1 LRGLLRE
8 INDNY
13 TLNKVIGNI
22 PVLNFCSDMS
32 TCVECGTGLI
42 VEKVKQRVLYTVAY
56 GRVDAR
62 ETIKMCPACQAKYRS
77 GELPQIVKSGSNY
90 AYDCMVEAGSLRYE
104 EKRQIV
110 EIQEIFQNKYHL
122 PVSATQVRRMT
133 YSYLDYLGRM
143 HYSNAEKIKATLC
156 SQSGGY
162 ILHVD
167 STCEGHA
174 PHLLTCLDGISGFV
188 LYSQKIQSE
197 NTTSLQ
203 TSFEKVKKLFGTPLC
218 SVHDMGRGIIN
229 ALDLVF
235 VAVIHVICHFHLLR
249 DIGKDLLQ
257 DLYRKVQKALS
268 NKQIYAEIRYQT
280 QALEKVAGGKQLA
293 EKLFYQVA
301 GQDKLTSKEFL
312 LGTLYGYLL
321 NLKSHE
327 NKGEGYGFPFDR
339 PKLQYYKQICSI
351 YSELLQIDDLP
362 DFDAEI
368 KKTTRF
374 YKVKEALRMIVEDR
388 ELKRTIKELDTQIV
402 YFDQL
407 RDIMRITLPE
417 SKNGLNDEGK
427 ISSEKELKSM
437 EKELSDY
444 IETLKA
450 KIEKEPKGKEKLQGV
465 IKQLEKYWDK
475 IFASPITVMADG
487 NEKAIFPHR
496 TNNQSEQFYRKLK
509 HLFRRLHGRPSVS
522 KDINYL
528 PEEIALI
535 ENLKNQDYIK
545 TVMTSLDNLAF
556 EFAKLDIL
564 KIELPFEKDDL
575 NLKVSQKLMR
585 TLKNFVPLKTIT
597 RIA

>member
-1 LRGLLRE
+1 LRDLLKE
-8 INDNY
+8 INNSH

-22 PVLNFCSDMS
+22 PVLNFCNDTS
-32 TCVECGTGLI
+32 TCVECGIGLI
-42 VEKVKQRVLYTVAY
+42 VEKVKSRVVYTVAY
-56 GRVDAR
+56 GRIDAR
-62 ETIKMCPACQAKYRS
+62 ETIKLCPACRAKYRS
-77 GELPQIVKSGSNY
+77 RELPQIVKSGSNY
-90 AYDCMVEAGSLRYE
+90 SYDCIVEAGILRYE

-110 EIQEIFQNKYHL
+110 EIQDIFQSKYHL
-122 PVSATQVRRMT
+122 SVSATQVRRMT
-133 YSYLDYLGRM
+133 YSYLDYLGRL
-143 HYSNAEKIKATLC
+143 HYSSAEKINATMD
-156 SQSGGY
+156 SQGGY

-197 NTTSLQ
+197 NATSLQ
-203 TSFEKVKKLFGTPLC
+203 ISFEKVKKLFGTPLC
-218 SVHDMGRGIIN
+218 SVHDMGRGIIS

-257 DLYRKVQKALS
+257 ELYRKVQKVLS
-268 NKQIYAEIRYQT
+268 NKEIYAEIRYQT
-280 QALEKVAGGKQLA
+280 QALEKAAGGKQLA
-293 EKLFYQVA
+293 EQLFYQVA
-301 GQDKLTSKEFL
+301 RQDKLTSKEFL

-339 PKLQYYKQICSI
+339 PKVQYYKQICSI
-351 YSELLQIDDLP
+351 YNELLQIDDLP
-362 DFDAEI
+362 DFDVDI

-374 YKVKEALRMIVEDR
+374 YKVKEVLCNIVEDR
-388 ELKRTIKELDTQIV
+388 ELKQTIKELDTQIG

-407 RDIMRITLPE
+407 RDIMRIALPE

-427 ISSEKELKSM
+427 ISSEKELNSM
-437 EKELSDY
+437 EKELTGY
-444 IETLKA
+444 IKTLKV
-450 KIEKEPKGKEKLQGV
+450 KIEKEPRGKEKLQGV
-465 IKQLEKYWDK
+465 IRQLEKYWDK
-475 IFASPITVMADG
+475 IFASPIKVTVEG
-487 NEKAIFPHR
+487 KEKTIFPHR

-522 KDINYL
+522 KDIDYL

-535 ENLKNQDYIK
+535 ENLKNQDYVKI
-545 TVMTSLDNLAF
+545 VLTSIDNLAF

-575 NLKVSQKLMR
+575 NLKVSQKLIR
-585 TLKNFVPLKTIT
+585 TLERFEPLKTIK

>member
-1 LRGLLRE
+1 LRGILRE
-8 INDNY
+8 INDNH
-13 TLNKVIGNI
+13 TLSKVMGNI

-32 TCVECGTGLI
+32 TCVECGTALI
-42 VEKVKQRVLYTVAY
+42 VEKVKQRVVYTVAY
-56 GRVDAR
+56 GQVDAR

-110 EIQEIFQNKYHL
+110 EIQDIFQNKYHL
-122 PVSATQVRRMT
+122 SVSATQVRRMT
-133 YSYLDYLGRM
+133 YSYLDYLGRL
-143 HYSNAEKIKATLC
+143 HYSSAEKINKTMN
-156 SQSGGY
+156 SQGGY

-188 LYSQKIQSE
+188 LYSQKIPSE
-197 NTTSLQ
+197 NTTCLQ

-218 SVHDMGRGIIN
+218 TVHDMGRGIIS

-235 VAVIHVICHFHLLR
+235 VAVIHIICHFHLLR

-268 NKQIYAEIRYQT
+268 KKEIYAQIRYQT
-280 QALEKVAGGKQLA
+280 QALEKAAGGKQVA
-293 EKLFYQVA
+293 ERLFYQVA
-301 GQDKLTSKEFL
+301 RQDQLTPKEFL
-312 LGTLYGYLL
+312 FGTLYGHLL

-339 PKLQYYKQICSI
+339 PKVQYYKQICSV
-351 YSELLQIDDLP
+351 YNELLQIDNLLH
-362 DFDAEI
+362 FDAEI

-374 YKVKEALRMIVEDR
+374 NKVIEVLRIIVEDR
-388 ELKRTIKELDTQIV
+388 ELKVTIKEIDTQIV

-407 RDIMRITLPE
+407 RDIMRIAKPD
-417 SKNGLNDEGK
+417 SKNGLNDEGQ

-437 EKELSDY
+437 EKELADY
-444 IETLKA
+444 MEILKV
-450 KIEKEPKGKEKLQGV
+450 KIKKQPKGKEKLQGV
-465 IKQLEKYWDK
+465 ITQLEKYWDK
-475 IFASPITVMADG
+475 IFASPITVMVDG
-487 NEKAIFPHR
+487 TEKAIFPHR

-522 KDINYL
+522 KDIDYL

-545 TVMTSLDNLAF
+545 TVMTSLDKLAF

-575 NLKVSQKLMR
+575 NLKVSQKLLR
-585 TLKNFVPLKTIT
+585 TLKSFSPLKTIT
-597 RIA
+597 KIA

>member
-1 LRGLLRE
+1 MRDLLKE
-8 INDNY
+8 INNSH

-22 PVLNFCSDMS
+22 PVLNFCNDTS
-32 TCVECGTGLI
+32 TCVECGIGLI
-42 VEKVKQRVLYTVAY
+42 VEKVKSRVVYTVAY
-56 GRVDAR
+56 GRIDAR
-62 ETIKMCPACQAKYRS
+62 ETIKLCPACRAKYRS
-77 GELPQIVKSGSNY
+77 RELPQIVKSGSNY
-90 AYDCMVEAGSLRYE
+90 SYDCIVEAGILRYE

-110 EIQEIFQNKYHL
+110 EIQDIFQSKYHL
-122 PVSATQVRRMT
+122 SVSATQVRRMT
-133 YSYLDYLGRM
+133 YSYLDYLGRL
-143 HYSNAEKIKATLC
+143 HYSSAEKINATMD
-156 SQSGGY
+156 SQGGY

-197 NTTSLQ
+197 NATSLQ
-203 TSFEKVKKLFGTPLC
+203 ISFEKVKKLFGTPLC
-218 SVHDMGRGIIN
+218 SVHDMGRGIIS

-257 DLYRKVQKALS
+257 ELYRKVQKVLS
-268 NKQIYAEIRYQT
+268 NKEIYAEIRYQT
-280 QALEKVAGGKQLA
+280 QALEKAAGGKQLA
-293 EKLFYQVA
+293 EQLFYQVA
-301 GQDKLTSKEFL
+301 RQDKLTSKEFL

-339 PKLQYYKQICSI
+339 PKVQYYKQICSI
-351 YSELLQIDDLP
+351 YNELLQIDDLP
-362 DFDAEI
+362 DFDVDI

-374 YKVKEALRMIVEDR
+374 YKVKEVR
-388 ELKRTIKELDTQIV
+388 ELKQTIKELDTQIG

-407 RDIMRITLPE
+407 RDIMRIALPE

-427 ISSEKELKSM
+427 ISSEKELNSM
-437 EKELSDY
+437 EKELTGY
-444 IETLKA
+444 IKTLKV
-450 KIEKEPKGKEKLQGV
+450 KIEKEPRGKEKLQGV
-465 IKQLEKYWDK
+465 IRQLEKYWDK
-475 IFASPITVMADG
+475 IFASPIKVTVEG
-487 NEKAIFPHR
+487 KEKTIFPHR

-522 KDINYL
+522 KDIDYL

-535 ENLKNQDYIK
+535 ENLKNQDYVKI
-545 TVMTSLDNLAF
+545 VLTSIDNLAF

-575 NLKVSQKLMR
+575 NLKVSQKLIR
-585 TLKNFVPLKTIT
+585 TLERFEPLKTIK

>member
-1 LRGLLRE
+1 
-8 INDNY
+8 
-13 TLNKVIGNI
+13 
-22 PVLNFCSDMS
+22 
-32 TCVECGTGLI
+32 
-42 VEKVKQRVLYTVAY
+42 
-56 GRVDAR
+56 
-62 ETIKMCPACQAKYRS
+62 
-77 GELPQIVKSGSNY
+77 
-90 AYDCMVEAGSLRYE
+90 
-104 EKRQIV
+104 
-110 EIQEIFQNKYHL
+110 
-122 PVSATQVRRMT
+122 
-133 YSYLDYLGRM
+133 
-143 HYSNAEKIKATLC
+143 
-156 SQSGGY
+156 
-162 ILHVD
+162 
-167 STCEGHA
+167 
-174 PHLLTCLDGISGFV
+174 LLTCLDGISGFV
-188 LYSQKIQSE
+188 LYSQKIPSE
-197 NTTSLQ
+197 STTSLQ
-203 TSFEKVKKLFGTPLC
+203 TSFEKVKKLFGTPRC
-218 SVHDMGRGIIN
+218 SVHDMGRGIIS

-235 VAVIHVICHFHLLR
+235 TAVIHVICHFHLLR

-257 DLYRKVQKALS
+257 ELYRKVQKALS
-268 NKQIYAEIRYQT
+268 NKEIYAEIRYQT
-280 QALEKVAGGKQLA
+280 QALEKAAGGKQLA

-327 NKGEGYGFPFDR
+327 NRGEGYGFPFDR
-339 PKLQYYKQICSI
+339 PKVQYYKQICSI
-351 YSELLQIDDLP
+351 YNELLQIDDLP
-362 DFDAEI
+362 NFDAEI

-374 YKVKEALRMIVEDR
+374 YKVIEVLRMIVEDR
-388 ELKRTIKELDTQIV
+388 ELKRTIKELDTLIV

-407 RDIMRITLPE
+407 RDIMRIALPE

-437 EKELSDY
+437 EKELTDY

-475 IFASPITVMADG
+475 IFASPITVMVDG
-487 NEKAIFPHR
+487 KEKAIFPHR

-522 KDINYL
+522 KDIDYL

-545 TVMTSLDNLAF
+545 TVLTSIDKLAF

-575 NLKVSQKLMR
+575 DLKVSQKLMR
-585 TLKNFVPLKTIT
+585 TLKNFEPLKTIT
-597 RIA
+597 KIA

>member
-1 LRGLLRE
+1 MRGILQE
-8 INDNY
+8 INDNH

-32 TCVECGTGLI
+32 TCVECGTVLI
-42 VEKVKQRVLYTVAY
+42 VEKVKQRVVYTVAY

-77 GELPQIVKSGSNY
+77 EELPQIVKSGSNY

-110 EIQEIFQNKYHL
+110 EIQDIFQNKYRL

-133 YSYLDYLGRM
+133 YSYLDYLGRL
-143 HYSNAEKIKATLC
+143 HYSSAEKIKATLYN
-156 SQSGGY
+156 QGGY

-167 STCEGHA
+167 STCEGRA

-188 LYSQKIQSE
+188 LYSQKIPSE

-203 TSFEKVKKLFGTPLC
+203 SSFEKVKKLFGTPLC
-218 SVHDMGRGIIN
+218 SVHDMGRGIIS

-235 VAVIHVICHFHLLR
+235 VAVIHIICHFHLLR

-257 DLYRKVQKALS
+257 ELYRKVQKALS
-268 NKQIYAEIRYQT
+268 SKEVYAEIRYQT
-280 QALEKVAGGKQLA
+280 QALEKVAGGKQFA

-339 PKLQYYKQICSI
+339 PKVQYYKQICSI
-351 YSELLQIDDLP
+351 YNELLQIDDLP
-362 DFDAEI
+362 NFDAEI

-374 YKVKEALRMIVEDR
+374 YKVIEVLRMIVEDR

-407 RDIMRITLPE
+407 RDIMRIALPE

-437 EKELSDY
+437 EKELTDY

-475 IFASPITVMADG
+475 IFASPITVMVDG
-487 NEKAIFPHR
+487 KEKAIFPHR

-522 KDINYL
+522 KDIDYL

-545 TVMTSLDNLAF
+545 TVLTSIDKLAF

-575 NLKVSQKLMR
+575 DLKVSQKLIR
-585 TLKNFVPLKTIT
+585 TLKNFEPLKTIT
-597 RIA
+597 KIA

>member
-1 LRGLLRE
+1 LRGLLQE
-8 INDNY
+8 INDSH

-32 TCVECGTGLI
+32 TCVECGIGLI
-42 VEKVKQRVLYTVAY
+42 VEKVKLRVVYTVAY
-56 GRVDAR
+56 GRIGAR
-62 ETIKMCPACQAKYRS
+62 ETIKMCPACRAKYRS
-77 GELPQIVKSGSNY
+77 RELPQIVKSGSNY
-90 AYDCMVEAGSLRYE
+90 SYDCMVEAGILRYE

-110 EIQEIFQNKYHL
+110 EIQDIFQSKHHL
-122 PVSATQVRRMT
+122 SVSATQVRRMT
-133 YSYLDYLGRM
+133 YSYLDYLGRL
-143 HYSNAEKIKATLC
+143 HYSSNEKINATMD
-156 SQSGGY
+156 SQGGY

-197 NTTSLQ
+197 NANSLQ

-218 SVHDMGRGIIN
+218 CVHDMGRGIIS

-257 DLYRKVQKALS
+257 ELYRKVQKTLS
-268 NKQIYAEIRYQT
+268 NKEIYAEIRYQT
-280 QALEKVAGGKQLA
+280 HALEKAAGGKQLA

-301 GQDKLTSKEFL
+301 GQDKLTSKELL

-321 NLKSHE
+321 NLKSHQ

-339 PKLQYYKQICSI
+339 PKVQYYKQICSI
-351 YSELLQIDDLP
+351 YNELLQIDYLP

-368 KKTTRF
+368 KQITRF
-374 YKVKEALRMIVEDR
+374 YKVKEVLGNIVEDQGLR
-388 ELKRTIKELDTQIV
+388 LTIKELDKQIV
-402 YFDQL
+402 CFDQL
-407 RDIMRITLPE
+407 RDIMRIALPE

-427 ISSEKELKSM
+427 ISSEKELNSM
-437 EKELSDY
+437 EKELTAY
-444 IETLKA
+444 IKTLKV
-450 KIEKEPKGKEKLQGV
+450 KIEKEPKGKGKLQGV
-465 IKQLEKYWDK
+465 IRQLEKYWDK
-475 IFASPITVMADG
+475 IFASPIKVTVDG
-487 NEKAIFPHR
+487 KEKTIFPHR

-522 KDINYL
+522 KDIDYL

-535 ENLKNQDYIK
+535 ENLKNQDYVK
-545 TVMTSLDNLAF
+545 TVLTSIDNIVF

-575 NLKVSQKLMR
+575 NLKVSQKLIR
-585 TLKNFVPLKTIT
+585 TLNRFDPLKTISEIT
-597 RIA
+597 